1 MILSSNHSKI
11 EGLVIHTLV
20 KDDSICDLK
29 LSTQLS
35 TFGHE
40 TESSLLKLF
49 IHNYKVPE
57 YYAFSHSSGQLTL
70 NPMWVYINAIFE
82 DKSKLFEN
90 SKLISKWL
98 TECSTHPKIKGGDIL
113 IAYIKDMII
122 DDEIVDAI
130 GIVKNE
136 SKDPFIIPDGNIC
149 RVEEGIDI
157 EKIDKGCLICNI
169 APQNGYKI
177 LNVDKSNIYKEA
189 QYWREDFLR
198 ITPVSND
205 YTQTTQ
211 YIQATKS
218 FLKSVLHGGDLLD
231 TTEQVGIMKR
241 SEQYFKHNTQFS
253 EEDYSVNVFKNEQ
266 VADAFKSYKKDY
278 EEEKSTT
285 LFDSFDISEQAV
297 KRQSRV
303 FKSIIKLD
311 KNFHIYVHGDRN
323 KIMKG
328 EDENGHKYYIL
339 YYDNEN

>member
-1 MILSSNHSKI
+1 MFLSSNHSKI
-11 EGLVIHTLV
+11 EGLVIHSLE
-20 KDDSICDLK
+20 KDDSICNLK
-29 LSTQLS
+29 LSSQPAIFNL
-35 TFGHE
+35 E
-40 TESSLLKLF
+40 TESTLLKLF
-49 IHNYKVPE
+49 TNNYKVPE
-57 YYAFSHSSGQLTL
+57 FFSFDHSSGQLEL
-70 NPMWVYINAIFE
+70 NPMWVYVNGIFE
-82 DKSKLFEN
+82 DQNKLFEN
-90 SKLISKWL
+90 SKLISKL
-98 TECSTHPKIKGGDIL
+98 LSECSSHPKIKGGDIL
-113 IAYIKDMII
+113 IAYIKDVVI

-130 GIVKNE
+130 GILKNE
-136 SKDPFIIPDGNIC
+136 SKNPFVIPEGNVC

-157 EKIDKGCLICNI
+157 DKIDKGCLICNVT
-169 APQNGYKI
+169 PQKGYKI

-189 QYWREDFLR
+189 QYWRENFLR
-198 ITPVSND
+198 IIPVSND

-218 FLKSVLHGGDLLD
+218 FLKNVLHSGDLLD

-241 SEQYFKHNTQFS
+241 SEHYFKNNTQFS
-253 EEDYSVNVFKNEQ
+253 EDAYSVNVFKNEH
-266 VADAFKSYKKDY
+266 VADAFKTYKKEY

-285 LFDSFDISEQAV
+285 LFDNFDISDQAV

-328 EDENGHKYYIL
+328 EDDNGNKYYIL